1 MTGLVEIQKALGV
14 TADGILGPKTLQAIY
29 NAIDGGTYPKL
40 ADNKAH
46 IKHIQHLVG
55 ATEDGIW
62 GPKTASALASALA
75 RSFPAAKP
83 NPGRKK
89 IFIDPGH
96 TADRA
101 REWPSTFTKVDW
113 TSGKYAEVA
122 KLVGFNAKTQDSVEH
137 MLNVLISKHL
147 KDVLE
152 ARGVEVVYYDAPSL
166 SNNAEICNVCTKSNA
181 TKPDAFVSIHNNAV
195 GSKGWESMSC
205 SAAGS
210 VALCCASRSAGKK
223 LATLVAKRL
232 EAYRKAQGGPDNRK
246 GNIVNTSSVAVLS
259 KAPSCIP
266 ATLVEVCFYDNI
278 DDLLFA
284 ASHAKGIAE
293 VIADG
298 VMEYFTC

>member
-1 MTGLVEIQKALGV
+1 MTGLVEIQKAVGV
-14 TADGILGPKTLQAIY
+14 TADGIFGPKTFAAICK
-29 NAIDGGTYPKL
+29 AL
-40 ADNKAH
+40 NKGVAPSLSSDKER
-46 IKHIQHLVG
+46 IKHLQHLVG
-55 ATEDGIW
+55 VKEDGIW

-75 RSFPAAKP
+75 HSFPAPKP
-83 NPGRKK
+83 SQGCKK
-89 IFIDPGH
+89 VFIDPGH
-96 TADRA
+96 TADRS
-101 REWPSTFTKVDW
+101 REWPSSFTKVNW

-122 KLVGFNAKTQDSVEH
+122 RLIGFTAKTQDSVEH

-166 SNNAEICNVCTKSNA
+166 SNNAEICNVYTKSNA
-181 TKPDAFVSIHNNAV
+181 AKPDAFVSIHNNAV

-210 VALCCASRSAGKK
+210 VALYYAARSAGKK
-223 LATLVAKRL
+223 LATIVAKRL
-232 EAYRKAQGGPDNRK
+232 EAYRKANGGPDNRK

-259 KAPSCIP
+259 KASSSIP

-278 DDLLFA
+278 DDLLFT
-284 ASHAKGIAE
+284 ASHAKGFAE

-298 VMEYFTC
+298 VMEYFAC